1 MTSPVHLMPIL
12 ATALRSDEIGPEFWH
27 LATVLLVLTGLLTL
41 TSLIALL
48 VSRKSVLLGLV
59 TALGAIF
66 TCQYP
71 LLFAVYVRR
80 LDHTGPISEIAI
92 PLTLTLVAAVLAA
105 AWQGLKMKTERK

>member
-1 MTSPVHLMPIL
+1 MPFL
-12 ATALRSDEIGPEFWH
+12 ATALPSEEIGPELWH

-59 TALGAIF
+59 TALCAIF

-71 LLFAVYVRR
+71 LLFAAYVRH
-80 LDHTGPISEIAI
+80 LDKAGPIREIAI
-92 PLTLTLVAAVLAA
+92 PLALTLVAAVLAGV
-105 AWQGLKMKTERK
+105 WQGLKMKGEKK